1 MYPLEKLNLDI
12 QTHNGCTVLSLSFPY
27 DRVLIEEVKKLP
39 QIKWSASK
47 RVWLL
52 PFGPDTIE
60 TVKSNLGHMALIDD
74 TEAQNKAK
82 QIQRNDRA
90 HHTYADKLEKFTQWL
105 KSKRYSANTIKTYT
119 DAVRIFL
126 KHMDG
131 KPADEITPGD
141 IIRFNNAYIL
151 KNGYSASYQNQV
163 VNGLK
168 LFFQTVENR
177 KIEIEDIHRPRRE
190 KRLPNVF
197 SKQEVKKLLDKTNN
211 LKHKAMLSLVYAC
224 GLRRSE
230 LLNLKLTDLATDRKL
245 LIIKNAKGNKD
256 RVVPLSEK
264 VTALIRDYYKAYT
277 PQFWLFEGQFAGEK
291 YSERS
296 LQKVF
301 TNALESAQIKKPATL
316 HWLRHSYATHLLESG
331 TDLRYIQELLGHKSS
346 KTTEIYT
353 HVSTNQ
359 IQKIRSPFDD
369 L

>member
-1 MYPLEKLNLDI
+1 VEILYLDI
-12 QTHNGCTVLSLSFPY
+12 QTHNGSEVLSLRFPY
-27 DRVLIEEVKKLP
+27 NLVLIEEVKKLP
-39 QIKWSASK
+39 NVKWSASK
-47 RVWLL
+47 RVWLV
-52 PFGPDTIE
+52 PFEPQIIE
-60 TVKSNLGHMALIDD
+60 TVKTKLGHMARIDD
-74 TEAQNKAK
+74 SGAMKKATRICREEQVQK
-82 QIQRNDRA
+82 N
-90 HHTYADKLEKFTQWL
+90 HSSKLTAYTLWL
-105 KSKRYSANTIKTYT
+105 KSKRYSPNTIKTYA
-119 DAVRIFL
+119 DAVKIFL
-126 KHMDG
+126 KYLEG
-131 KPADEITPGD
+131 KPVEEITQED
-141 IIRFNNAYIL
+141 LIRFNNEYIL
-151 KNGYSASYQNQV
+151 RNGYSASYQNQV

-168 LFFQTVENR
+168 LFFRTVENR
-177 KIEIEDIHRPRRE
+177 KIAVEDIHRPRRE
-190 KRLPNVF
+190 KRLPNVL
-197 SKQEVKKLLDKTNN
+197 SKQEVKHILGETNN

-245 LIIKNAKGNKD
+245 LIIRNAKGKKD

-264 VTALIRDYYKAYT
+264 LIVLLRAYYKAYG
-277 PQFWLFEGQFAGEK
+277 PQCWLFEGQQTGEK

-301 TNALESAQIKKPATL
+301 TQATEAAGIKKPATL